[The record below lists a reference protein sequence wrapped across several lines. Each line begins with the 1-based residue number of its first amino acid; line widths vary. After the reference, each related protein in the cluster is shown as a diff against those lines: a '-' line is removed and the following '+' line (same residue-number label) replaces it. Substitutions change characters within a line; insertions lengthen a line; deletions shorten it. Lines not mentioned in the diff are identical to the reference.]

1 MGKMGRLS
9 AKTGMAKVTSDY
21 EEVDLLN
28 EYITDGDAIPD
39 GLKYVQPL
47 SGRGSSRGVVAGR
60 GRGRSGGRRGRP
72 VASQPRLD
80 QCPVHSVPDYLSHQ
94 QPNQKRKS
102 DESVNTEG
110 RNSKKPNFPLSVL
123 SLLPVME
130 IAFMS

>member
-28 EYITDGDAIPD
+28 ECITDGDTIPD

-102 DESVNTEG
+102 D
-110 RNSKKPNFPLSVL
+110 
-123 SLLPVME
+123 
-130 IAFMS
+130 AFMSVCFYVLSVTLTIISAWVKRSWQ

>member
-28 EYITDGDAIPD
+28 ECITDGDAIPD

-47 SGRGSSRGVVAGR
+47 FGR
-60 GRGRSGGRRGRP
+60 GRGRTGGRRGRP

-123 SLLPVME
+123 ALLPVME